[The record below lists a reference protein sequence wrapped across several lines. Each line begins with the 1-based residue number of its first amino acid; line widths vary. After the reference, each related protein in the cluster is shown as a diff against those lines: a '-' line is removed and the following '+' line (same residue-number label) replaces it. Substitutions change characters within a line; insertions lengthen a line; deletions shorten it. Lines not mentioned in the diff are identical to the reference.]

1 MEPPDVTDSHSSARP
16 IYPLL
21 TSAFDAGFDAE
32 HALQALLQAGAAES
46 AGAALLRVV
55 LLRRDYPDAQITTEL
70 VQREGRGTTVRAT
83 ITLPTGASA
92 SGYADAGNESSTLEE
107 TERRAI
113 GRAIDILGHTV
124 IVAQPT
130 PALAPRAPEW
140 QPARPAVATATTTSD
155 TETTASRIEPE
166 YDEEPVSSS
175 TQPQP
180 PESIAGQPQSQPQ
193 PPSVVDAMRR
203 ANLRRRP
210 QGAAGTQM
218 DEDIPQE
225 DTFRAPPLV
234 RQSGEPV
241 PPPPPVSSTVPNEEK
256 EPALEDYSWTAFW
269 RVARP
274 QGFNKVKV
282 EERIGRSIDGMTPI
296 QVREALA
303 DAGVTL

>member
-1 MEPPDVTDSHSSARP
+1 MTDSHSTARQ
-16 IYPLL
+16 IHPLL
-21 TSAFDAGFDAE
+21 TSAFDTGFDAE
-32 HALQALLQAGAAES
+32 HALQALLQAGAAGS
-46 AGAALLRVV
+46 AEAALLRVV

-70 VQREGRGTTVRAT
+70 VQREGRGTTVRAA

-113 GRAIDILGHTV
+113 GRALDILGHTV

-130 PALAPRAPEW
+130 PTLEPRAPA
-140 QPARPAVATATTTSD
+140 QQAARPAVATTTSD
-155 TETTASRIEPE
+155 TESTASHIDPE
-166 YDEEPVSSS
+166 YDEEPNSSS
-175 TQPQP
+175 TQSQP
-180 PESIAGQPQSQPQ
+180 PESVAGQSQ

-210 QGAAGTQM
+210 QGAAGTPL

-225 DTFRAPPLV
+225 DTFRAPPPV
-234 RQSGEPV
+234 RQGGEPV
-241 PPPPPVSSTVPNEEK
+241 PPPPPPVSTTVANEEK

-303 DAGVTL
+303 ETGITL